1 MKLRTITIGI
11 NLETGKMESQ
21 VKEAGRFAL
30 HAKHVFEE
38 EGYPVQTLRLVTQP
52 WETYYSSPGQMLELV
67 RIMSESTRNN
77 HFDYFNLGP
86 TSNPELIPLSVELI
100 SEGKTSFCTAM
111 TADRSRIDYR
121 AAREAAAVIRSLAAA
136 EENGFANLR
145 FAAISNILP
154 GCPFFPASFHAGPPA
169 FAIGT
174 ENSDLVSRA
183 FTKAGEI
190 EAAGRILQ
198 DIIDH
203 EFKAVEEIA
212 VRIAGKRKYIY
223 GGLDVSIAPSVE
235 KDQSLAFAFEKLGL
249 GQFGEPGT
257 LIAAGTITECLK
269 NAAVKKC
276 GYSGLMLPVLEDY
289 GLALRNTEG
298 KFDIMRLLQ
307 YSAVCGTGLDTIP
320 LAGDVEEKSLNAL
333 LLDIASLSMKL
344 NKPLS
349 ARLMPIPAK
358 NAGDMTTFDFEYF
371 VNTRIMEL
379 T

>member
-11 NLETGKMESQ
+11 NLETDKMEPQ
-21 VKEAGRFAL
+21 VKKAGQFAL
-30 HAKHVFEE
+30 HAKHMFEE
-38 EGYPVQTLRLVTQP
+38 EGYSVQTIRLVTQP
-52 WETYYSSPGQMLELV
+52 WETYYSSSKQMRELV
-67 RIMSESTRNN
+67 RRMSESTRNN
-77 HFDYFNLGP
+77 HFDYFNLGT
-86 TSNPELIPLSVELI
+86 TSNPELIPLSVDLI
-100 SEGKTSFCTAM
+100 SEGITSFCTAM
-111 TADRSRIDYR
+111 TADRGRIDYQ
-121 AAREAAAVIRSLAAA
+121 AAREAAAVIRSLAGK

-145 FAAISNILP
+145 FAAISNIRP
-154 GCPFFPASFHAGPPA
+154 GCPFFPASYHAGPPA

-183 FTKAGEI
+183 FNKAGKI
-190 EAAGRILQ
+190 ETAGGILQ
-198 DIIDH
+198 DILDY

-212 VRIAGKRKYIY
+212 VRIAEKGEYAY

-257 LIAAGTITECLK
+257 LIAAGKITECLK

-307 YSAVCGTGLDTIP
+307 YSAICGTGLDTIP
-320 LAGDVEEKSLNAL
+320 LAGDAEEKSLYAL

-349 ARLMPIPAK
+349 ARLMPIPGK

-371 VNTRIMEL
+371 VNTKIMEL